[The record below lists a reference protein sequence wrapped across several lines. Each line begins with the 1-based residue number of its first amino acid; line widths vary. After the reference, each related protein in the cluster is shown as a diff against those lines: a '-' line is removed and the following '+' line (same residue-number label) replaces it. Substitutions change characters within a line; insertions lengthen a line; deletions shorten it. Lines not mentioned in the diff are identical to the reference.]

1 MRTKVIA
8 QAVVVSPASEV
19 FHRIA
24 DSWSENLP
32 YSRKAHTF
40 NKKRAQRVPKM
51 GYRVDVSA
59 VYRKG
64 NSRKTDET
72 FSVLEE
78 LELLTSDLRGYAS

>member
-1 MRTKVIA
+1 
-8 QAVVVSPASEV
+8 
-19 FHRIA
+19 
-24 DSWSENLP
+24 
-32 YSRKAHTF
+32 
-40 NKKRAQRVPKM
+40 M

-64 NSRKTDET
+64 NSPKTDET